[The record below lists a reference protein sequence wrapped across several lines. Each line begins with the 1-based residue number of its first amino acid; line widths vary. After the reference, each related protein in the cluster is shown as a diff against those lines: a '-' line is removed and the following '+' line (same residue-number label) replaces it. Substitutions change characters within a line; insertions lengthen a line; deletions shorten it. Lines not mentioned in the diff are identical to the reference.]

1 MRCSTFGKESNRVGR
16 FVETEIL
23 RPRVGVATTSGK
35 SYYRISNLLKKIGIP
50 FIDVIAYG
58 AQDPDAPIP
67 FSLLREYDLI
77 VTTRKE
83 RLRFPSDK
91 VICEEDLGDDASI
104 AKQKLLALL
113 YPTRS
118 NDIFVVGIDP
128 GERTGIAAFL
138 NRREVE
144 SSVYMTLDAV
154 LERVSAL
161 IDNAPNVKKVVKIGA
176 GNPYRALHI
185 ARVVGEKYK
194 NLVEIDLINESGTS
208 ALRRKGRAIAGT
220 RDQRAAR
227 LIAFRAGMRYN
238 P

>member
-1 MRCSTFGKESNRVGR
+1 MGR
-16 FVETEIL
+16 LVDTQIL
-23 RPRVGVATTSGK
+23 RSRVGVATSSGK

-50 FIDVIAYG
+50 FVDVIAYG
-58 AQDPDAPIP
+58 PTEVNTPVLST
-67 FSLLREYDLI
+67 FLSGYGLI

-83 RLRFPSDK
+83 RVRFPIEN
-91 VICEEDLGDDASI
+91 VICEEDLGDDAGL

-113 YPTRS
+113 YPARS
-118 NDIFVVGIDP
+118 DDVFLVGIDP

-144 SSVYMTLDAV
+144 SSVHMTLDAT
-154 LERVSAL
+154 LERVIAL
-161 IDNAPNVKKVVKIGA
+161 IDNAPGVRKVVKIGA

-185 ARVVGEKYK
+185 ARLVDEKYK
-194 NLVEIDLINESGTS
+194 NLVEINLVNESGTS
-208 ALRRKGRAIAGT
+208 ALRRKGRVLSGT

-227 LIAFRAGMRYN
+227 LIAFRNGLRYN

>member
-1 MRCSTFGKESNRVGR
+1 MGR
-16 FVETEIL
+16 LVETQIL
-23 RPRVGVATTSGK
+23 RSRVGVATSSGK

-50 FIDVIAYG
+50 FVDVVTFGGEYL
-58 AQDPDAPIP
+58 DAPVP
-67 FSLLREYDLI
+67 FSFLREYDLI

-83 RLRFPSDK
+83 RLRFPYDK
-91 VICEEDLGDDASI
+91 VICEEDLGDDAGI

-113 YPTRS
+113 YPTRRS
-118 NDIFVVGIDP
+118 DIFVVGIDP

-185 ARVVGEKYK
+185 ARLVSEKYR

-208 ALRRKGRAIAGT
+208 VLRRKGRSLAGT

-227 LIAFRAGMRYN
+227 LIAFRTGVRYN

>member
-1 MRCSTFGKESNRVGR
+1 MGRLVETQIGRSRVG
-16 FVETEIL
+16 I
-23 RPRVGVATTSGK
+23 ATSSGK
-35 SYYRISNLLKKIGIP
+35 SYYRISNLLKKTGIP
-50 FIDVIAYG
+50 FVDVVANDPNESDVSFSSTFLSDYG
-58 AQDPDAPIP
+58 
-67 FSLLREYDLI
+67 LI

-83 RLRFPSDK
+83 QLRFPIEN
-91 VICEEDLGDDASI
+91 VICEEDLGEDAGL

-113 YPTRS
+113 YPTRI
-118 NDIFVVGIDP
+118 DDVFVIGIDP

-144 SSVYMTLDAV
+144 SSVHMTFDAM

-161 IDNAPNVKKVVKIGA
+161 IDNAPDVKKVVKIGT

-185 ARVVGEKYK
+185 ARLVAEKY
-194 NLVEIDLINESGTS
+194 NDLVEINLVNESGTS
-208 ALRRKGRAIAGT
+208 ALKRKGRALAGT

-227 LIAFRAGMRYN
+227 LIAFRNGSRYN